1 MFTKEE
7 HVGTRYTGTPL
18 TATKP
23 NWPAIW
29 GAVIIVVIILNAI
42 AQAGA

>member
-7 HVGTRYTGTPL
+7 RVGTHYTGSPIIK
-18 TATKP
+18 TKP